1 MSLRSDHKALL
12 FLGGIALLG
21 AAVRASRAVG
31 ATASAQPALERQM
44 QAADSAKRS
53 QTGKRQQPRKPPA
66 PKSRGER
73 VAAVAPAAPA
83 DPSHRDYRGRL
94 DLDVATAA
102 EIDAL
107 PGVGPTL
114 AKRIV
119 VQRMTGGPYRELTAL
134 RRVKGVT
141 LKLLAALDSLVA
153 FSGVYKPPS
162 AADTILPRRTARRR
176 R

>member
-21 AAVRASRAVG
+21 GAVRAARAV
-31 ATASAQPALERQM
+31 AAPASKQPALERQM

-53 QTGKRQQPRKPPA
+53 QADKRQQPRKQSASKPRA
-66 PKSRGER
+66 GR
-73 VAAVAPAAPA
+73 VASVAPA
-83 DPSHRDYRGRL
+83 DRSHLDYRGRL

-107 PGVGPTL
+107 PGIGPTL

-119 VQRMTGGPYRELTAL
+119 VQRMMNGPYRELLAL

-141 LKLLAALDSLVA
+141 LKTLARLDSLVA

-162 AADTILPRRTARRR
+162 AADSILPGRAARPRR
-176 R
+176 